1 MSAICI
7 VPPSILP
14 VSIEQARANMRI
26 DGDYMDQSLELWLKG
41 ITATAEH
48 EIGQCLMRQTWE
60 VRLDAFPAAIDLP
73 HPVLSVTSVAYLDV
87 DGAKQTLVPE
97 AYKLVPARYKT
108 ALVPARGAAWP
119 LTSPEPHAVVVT
131 VECGYGDTSD
141 KVPSNVQLY
150 LLAKLVDQFD
160 PNTRAEKE
168 AAPSPFIARLL
179 DGCRS
184 NV

>member
-1 MSAICI
+1 MSKICI
-7 VPPSILP
+7 ISPTKLP

-26 DGDYMDQSLELWLKG
+26 DGDYMDQFLELWLKG
-41 ITATAEH
+41 IAGSTEH

-60 VRLDAFPAAIDLP
+60 VRLDAFPEAIDLP

-87 DGAKQTLVPE
+87 DGVKQVLAPA
-97 AYKLVPARYKT
+97 AYKLVPGRYKT
-108 ALVPARGAAWP
+108 VLVPARGAAWP
-119 LTSPEPHAVVVT
+119 ATSPEPHAVIVT

-141 KVPSNVQLY
+141 KVPVNVQLY

-160 PNTRAEKE
+160 PNPRVEKE
-168 AAPSPFIARLL
+168 TAPSPFIARLL

>member
-1 MSAICI
+1 MTKIRTVAPTNLAVDIAA
-7 VPPSILP
+7 
-14 VSIEQARANMRI
+14 ARANMRI
-26 DGDYMDQSLELWLKG
+26 DGDYMDQFLELWLKG

-48 EIGQCLMRQTWE
+48 EIGQCLIRQTWE
-60 VRLDAFPAAIDLP
+60 VRLDAFPATIDLP

-87 DGAKQTLVPE
+87 DGIEQVLAPE
-97 AYKLVPARYKT
+97 AYKLVPARYQT
-108 ALVPARGAAWP
+108 SLAPVRSSNWPA
-119 LTSPEPHAVVVT
+119 TSPEPHAVTVT
-131 VECGYGDTSD
+131 VECGYGDAPE
-141 KVPSNVQLY
+141 KVPANVQLY

-168 AAPSPFIARLL
+168 TAPSPFIARLL

>member
-1 MSAICI
+1 MSKILTL
-7 VPPSILP
+7 PPTKLP

-26 DGDYMDQSLELWLKG
+26 DGDYMDSFLTLWLAG
-41 ITATAEH
+41 ITATMEH
-48 EIGQCLMRQTWE
+48 EIGQCFIRQTWE
-60 VRLDAFPAAIDLP
+60 VRLDAFPASIDLP

-97 AYKLVPARYKT
+97 AYKLVPERYKT
-108 ALVPARGAAWP
+108 SLVPARGAAWP
-119 LTSPEPHAVVVT
+119 ATSPEPHAVIVT

-141 KVPSNVQLY
+141 KVPANVQLY

-168 AAPSPFIARLL
+168 TAPSPFIARLL